1 MQTSHLKKSGNFS
14 LVRVALAISLLGMLG
29 VPFAAADDVCGTD
42 AWSPATSGIVTNSNP
57 NTPVNLGNEFV
68 ASASGTVCALGIYAG
83 NNATYSGPETVGLY
97 DSSGKLLT
105 STTVTDTGTLY
116 DNYYWASTAPAQ
128 VVAGDT
134 YTVVDFTGNN
144 GWGSGPNP
152 TPNWGTVQYNDYLY
166 GGSLAFTTQTGGSGP
181 AYYGGDVMMEIPVPE
196 PGSLLLFGS
205 GLMGLAGALRRKLR
219 KS

>member
-1 MQTSHLKKSGNFS
+1 MQTSHFKNSGNFS
-14 LVRVALAISLLGMLG
+14 LVRVALAISLLGLLG
-29 VPFAAADDVCGTD
+29 VPFAAADDVCSAS
-42 AWSPATSGIVTNSNP
+42 AWSAATSGIVANSNP
-57 NTPVNLGNEFV
+57 NSPVNLGNVFV
-68 ASASGTVCALGIYAG
+68 ANTSGTVCALGIYAG

-97 DSSGKLLT
+97 NSSGSLLT
-105 STTVTDTGTLY
+105 STTVTDTGTPY
-116 DNYYWASTAPAQ
+116 NGYYWASTAPAQ

-144 GWGSGPNP
+144 GWGSGTIP
-152 TPNWGTVQYNDYLY
+152 TPNWGTVQYDDYLY
-166 GGSLAFTTQTGGSGP
+166 GSTMAFTTNTGGWGP
-181 AYYGGDVMMEIPVPE
+181 AYYGGDVMIDVPE